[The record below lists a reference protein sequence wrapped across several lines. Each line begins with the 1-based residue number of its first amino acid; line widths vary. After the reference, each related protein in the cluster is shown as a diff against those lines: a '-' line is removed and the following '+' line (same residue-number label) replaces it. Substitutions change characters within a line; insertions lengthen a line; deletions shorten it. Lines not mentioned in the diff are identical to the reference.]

1 VRRRSSWSIALGLS
15 ALVAS
20 WAFGSTPLTVVG
32 LGFVL
37 AGALARAWARAVRG
51 SLEVE
56 RRLLPGDRIVGGDV
70 AIEVS
75 VRHRRRALG
84 GSITVRQPLGAAVR
98 ESRVPGARSVV
109 VFPAVPRGRHRL
121 GPLDTA
127 IVDPLGL
134 ERVEHRLDEETDV
147 LVRPRIPVLTT
158 VFSAHGLREAG
169 SARSAFRRPTGF
181 EIHAIRDYAPGEPLR
196 AVHWPSTARRGQLM
210 VKELDDAPREDVAVI
225 LDQDPEAV
233 AGPPGASSFDA
244 AVRAA
249 GAVALAH
256 LLAGRRVV
264 VVGTSP
270 MAHPA
275 RARSTGHDWEGV
287 LDVLAAVEPV
297 VGARIDRA
305 LRTPATAVAQARELV
320 VVTARPE
327 LAANAL
333 LALRRGGRSVSLVVV
348 ASETFAGRPRN
359 GASTAALR
367 AAGSGVPVALVSA
380 GVPLEHAL
388 AGRSLRVVPSQ
399 SPVAGAVSG

>member
-1 VRRRSSWSIALGLS
+1 
-15 ALVAS
+15 
-20 WAFGSTPLTVVG
+20 
-32 LGFVL
+32 
-37 AGALARAWARAVRG
+37 
-51 SLEVE
+51 
-56 RRLLPGDRIVGGDV
+56 
-70 AIEVS
+70 
-75 VRHRRRALG
+75 
-84 GSITVRQPLGAAVR
+84 
-98 ESRVPGARSVV
+98 
-109 VFPAVPRGRHRL
+109 
-121 GPLDTA
+121 
-127 IVDPLGL
+127 
-134 ERVEHRLDEETDV
+134 
-147 LVRPRIPVLTT
+147 
-158 VFSAHGLREAG
+158 
-169 SARSAFRRPTGF
+169 
-181 EIHAIRDYAPGEPLR
+181 
-196 AVHWPSTARRGQLM
+196 M

-225 LDQDPEAV
+225 LDHDPEAV

-270 MAHPA
+270 TAHPA

-359 GASTAALR
+359 GASTAPCAQR
-367 AAGSGVPVALVSA
+367 RRGIPVALVSA
-380 GVPLEHAL
+380 GVPLEDAL
-388 AGRSLRVVPSQ
+388 AGRSPVGAPLRML
-399 SPVAGAVSG
+399 